1 MCYMYYKMEN
11 CILKKRM
18 KYKKARKIVITAY
31 SLVDKP
37 YRIKTCGHNQYSM
50 IDRVRTRTDMDT

>member
-1 MCYMYYKMEN
+1 
-11 CILKKRM
+11 M

-31 SLVDKP
+31 SFIDKP
-37 YRIKTCGHNQYSM
+37 YRIKTCGHDQYSM